1 MTTNRERLLQAFNN
15 EPVDRVPVGF
25 WFHFLPDGDERYAGL
40 ERSELIAENI
50 EGHKKYIQEFD
61 PDFVK
66 IMSDGYFGHP
76 SLRGKKFEKPEDLLA
91 VEPLPS
97 DHPWIKGQVALVKEV
112 VKAAGKER
120 SSFYNI
126 FSPLTVLRQELSN
139 AKVGEFFK
147 TNPKIIQKIVNIFAQ
162 DQAEVA
168 RRVITE
174 GGAEGIY
181 LSVQTPEDQIIS
193 GEDYTQYIRASEDV
207 VLAAANALSQYS
219 ILHICGYRGHK
230 NDVKIWQDAEAAVI
244 NWAVTFEPLSL
255 EEGKQIFAGRAVIG
269 GFNNNPGE
277 LLDAGSKEEIEAE
290 TERLLNNAGKIG
302 VILGAD
308 CTVPSTI
315 DIARLNW
322 VRRKA
327 ASL

>member
-1 MTTNRERLLQAFNN
+1 M
-15 EPVDRVPVGF
+15 
-25 WFHFLPDGDERYAGL
+25 
-40 ERSELIAENI
+40 
-50 EGHKKYIQEFD
+50 
-61 PDFVK
+61 
-66 IMSDGYFGHP
+66 
-76 SLRGKKFEKPEDLLA
+76 
-91 VEPLPS
+91 
-97 DHPWIKGQVALVKEV
+97 
-112 VKAAGKER
+112 
-120 SSFYNI
+120 
-126 FSPLTVLRQELSN
+126 LRQELSN
-139 AKVGEFFK
+139 AKVGEFFR
-147 TNPKIIQKIVNIFAQ
+147 TNPEIVQKIVNIFAQ

>member
-1 MTTNRERLLQAFNN
+1 M
-15 EPVDRVPVGF
+15 
-25 WFHFLPDGDERYAGL
+25 
-40 ERSELIAENI
+40 
-50 EGHKKYIQEFD
+50 
-61 PDFVK
+61 
-66 IMSDGYFGHP
+66 
-76 SLRGKKFEKPEDLLA
+76 
-91 VEPLPS
+91 
-97 DHPWIKGQVALVKEV
+97 
-112 VKAAGKER
+112 
-120 SSFYNI
+120 
-126 FSPLTVLRQELSN
+126 
-139 AKVGEFFK
+139 
-147 TNPKIIQKIVNIFAQ
+147 
-162 DQAEVA
+162 A

-207 VLAAANALSQYS
+207 VLAAANALSQYN

-322 VRRKA
+322 VRQKA

>member
-15 EPVDRVPVGF
+15 EPVDQAGRVLVPL
-25 WFHFLPDGDERYAGL
+25 LPDGDERYAGL
-40 ERSELIAENI
+40 ERPELIAENI

-97 DHPWIKGQVALVKEV
+97 DHPWIKGQVALVSSY
-112 VKAAGKER
+112 AAGKER

-207 VLAAANALSQYS
+207 VLVTPMLSANITSYIFAAIAVIKMMSKSGRMLES
-219 ILHICGYRGHK
+219 R
-230 NDVKIWQDAEAAVI
+230 VI

-277 LLDAGSKEEIEAE
+277 LLDAGKKEEIEAE

-308 CTVPSTI
+308 YLCRVQLILPALI
-315 DIARLNW
+315 G
-322 VRRKA
+322 
-327 ASL
+327 